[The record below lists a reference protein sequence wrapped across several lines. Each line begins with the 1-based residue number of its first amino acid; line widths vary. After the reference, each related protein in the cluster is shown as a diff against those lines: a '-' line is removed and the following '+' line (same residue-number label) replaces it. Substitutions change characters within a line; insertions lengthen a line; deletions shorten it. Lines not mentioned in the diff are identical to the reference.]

1 MKRQIRSS
9 VFETNSSSTHSIAIS
24 KKPVV
29 IGKSIYFD
37 IGEFGWENDCVDTA
51 DYLYTAILEQD
62 NRDDL
67 LNRLK
72 EILDKHSIEYEFKEP
87 EWHKSSNGEY
97 EWLEYGY
104 IDHSYELREFLDT
117 ILSNEDLLMRY
128 LFGDSNVYTGN
139 DNQDSVPNGC
149 NIAEE
154 YVYVEDESG
163 NYVEQLN
170 PYHDSENY
178 DYFYKGN

>member
-29 IGKSIYFD
+29 IGKSIYFG

-62 NRDDL
+62 NRNDL
-67 LNRLK
+67 LDRLK
-72 EILDKHSIEYEFKEP
+72 KILDNYAVEYEFDEP
-87 EWHKSSNGEY
+87 LWHKSSIGDGV
-97 EWLEYGY
+97 WLEYGY
-104 IDHSYELREFLDT
+104 IDHGYELGEFLDT
-117 ILSNEDLLMRY
+117 ILSDEDLLMRY
-128 LFGDSNVYTGN
+128 LFGGSNVYTGN
-139 DNQDSVPNGC
+139 DNQDIVPDGC

-154 YVYVEDESG
+154 YVYVEDERG

-170 PYHDSENY
+170 PYHDKENF
-178 DYFYKGN
+178 DYFFKGN

>member
-24 KKPVV
+24 KNPVV
-29 IGKSIYFD
+29 IGKSIRFG

-51 DYLYTAILEQD
+51 DYLYTAILEQSD
-62 NRDDL
+62 RHDL
-67 LNRLK
+67 LDRLK
-72 EILDKHSIEYEFKEP
+72 EILNNHSIEYEFEEP
-87 EWHKSSNGEY
+87 RWHKSDYGDYS
-97 EWLEYGY
+97 WLEYGY
-104 IDHSYELREFLDT
+104 IDHSEGTRELIYALLD
-117 ILSNEDLLMRY
+117 NEDLLMRY
-128 LFGDSNVYTGN
+128 LFGDSVVYTGN
-139 DNQDSVPNGC
+139 DNQDDRPSGC

-154 YVYVEDESG
+154 EYYDWGKDKMVT
-163 NYVEQLN
+163 N

>member
-1 MKRQIRSS
+1 MKRQIRNN

-29 IGKSIYFD
+29 IGKSIHFG

-72 EILDKHSIEYEFKEP
+72 EILNSYSIEYEFDEP
-87 EWHKSSNGEY
+87 LWRQSSYGNYLG
-97 EWLEYGY
+97 YGY

-117 ILSNEDLLMRY
+117 ILSDEDLLMRY

-139 DNQDSVPNGC
+139 DNQDPCPNGC
-149 NIAEE
+149 DIADEE
-154 YVYVEDESG
+154 YYDWGSNKMVI
-163 NYVEQLN
+163 N
-170 PYHDSENY
+170 PYHDPENY